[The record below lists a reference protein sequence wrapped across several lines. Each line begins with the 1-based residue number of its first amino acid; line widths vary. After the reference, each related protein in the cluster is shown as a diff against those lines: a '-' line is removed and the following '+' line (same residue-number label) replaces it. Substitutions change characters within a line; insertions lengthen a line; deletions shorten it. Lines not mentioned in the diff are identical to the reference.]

1 MVEYIHY
8 GHTEFSK
15 ELFQPIKNREMF
27 AKPTGGFW
35 ASRLNSLYG
44 WDCDSILIMNP
55 NIICVKED

>member
-15 ELFQPIKNREMF
+15 ELFQSIKNREMF

-44 WDCDSILIMNP
+44 LERIGARTMIFGKAWR
-55 NIICVKED
+55 